1 MTARWLGRGC
11 CLLGPSLRSLLVALA
26 SHSTFQTSPSRP
38 HLHVPCFMDARMHCS
53 MVSQHRVSWKAR
65 AAWNFLAHQLMRS
78 APTELE
84 QAVGR
89 LWGRHSF

>member
-1 MTARWLGRGC
+1 M
-11 CLLGPSLRSLLVALA
+11 ALA
-26 SHSTFQTSPSRP
+26 SLTTFQTSPSRP
-38 HLHVPCFMDARMHCS
+38 HLHVPCFVDARMHRS
-53 MVSQHRVSWKAR
+53 RVSQRRVLWKAR

-84 QAVGR
+84 QVVGR